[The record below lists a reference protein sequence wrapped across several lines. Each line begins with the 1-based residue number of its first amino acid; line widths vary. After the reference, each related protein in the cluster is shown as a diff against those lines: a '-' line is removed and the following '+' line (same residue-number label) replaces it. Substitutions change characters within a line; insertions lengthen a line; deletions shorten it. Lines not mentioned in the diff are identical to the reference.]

1 MALTVLMLVCYI
13 IFNWKKLTYDSY
25 VVQETFYQESY
36 QELIDMGKINNWKL
50 ISTPKSGIKYFS
62 FINKVTT
69 IHNPIFLTDM
79 IHALTLNSQDL
90 IVNSLL
96 QLLHIFVQISYENL
110 VIDQDSSFYL
120 ISLNILI
127 TCLLNIVLWILQGEV
142 SY

>member
-1 MALTVLMLVCYI
+1 MALTVLMFFCYV

-36 QELIDMGKINNWKL
+36 QQLIDMDKINNWKL
-50 ISTPKSGIKYFS
+50 ISTPKSGMKYFS

-69 IHNPIFLTDM
+69 IHNHIFLTDM

-96 QLLHIFVQISYENL
+96 QLLHIFV
-110 VIDQDSSFYL
+110 
-120 ISLNILI
+120 
-127 TCLLNIVLWILQGEV
+127 
-142 SY
+142 